1 MERRMPQIPQVKIW
15 TDGACSPN
23 PGPGGWAALLDFR
36 GQRKQVFGYAQDTT
50 NNRMELQ
57 AVIQGLM
64 ALKRRCKVTVY
75 SDSRYMINGAL
86 GARRTVA
93 NSDLWDELRGLMAE
107 HIHVGFVWIKGH
119 NGTSDNELVNRLAQQ
134 QRDRAMQMI
143 GVEER

>member
-64 ALKRRCKVTVY
+64 A
-75 SDSRYMINGAL
+75 
-86 GARRTVA
+86 
-93 NSDLWDELRGLMAE
+93 E